1 MSDEKNRPPKE
12 RRRGPRVSPAKPL
25 PARVRMVADAW
36 IRNLSAGGALIESAR
51 ALAPGS
57 RCEVQIDLGGTAA
70 TVVARVVR
78 CHMMAGSGSRYEAGL
93 EFDAADEKTRA
104 GVEKILKRA
113 GGSGSL
119 PASLYESS

>member
-1 MSDEKNRPPKE
+1 MAERKNEPPKE

-25 PARVRMVADAW
+25 PARVRMVADVF
-36 IRNLSAGGALIESAR
+36 IRNISSGGALVESAR

-70 TVVARVVR
+70 TVAAKVVR
-78 CHMMAGSGSRYEAGL
+78 CKLMAGSGSRYEAGL
-93 EFDAADEKTRA
+93 EFDAADEKTRS
-104 GVEKILKRA
+104 GVERILKRA
-113 GGSGSL
+113 GASGSL

>member
-1 MSDEKNRPPKE
+1 MPDEKTPSSKE

-25 PARVRMVADAW
+25 PARVRMVADVL

-70 TVVARVVR
+70 TVVAKVVR
-78 CHMMAGSGSRYEAGL
+78 CHLMAGAGSRYEAGL
-93 EFDAADEKTRA
+93 EFDAADEKTRD
-104 GVEKILKRA
+104 GIEKVLKRA
-113 GGSGSL
+113 GGYGSL
-119 PASLYESS
+119 PASLYEPS